1 MAIKWKSVYML
12 GIGGISM
19 SAIAYILHS
28 HNVKIMGSDISYNK
42 QIDNLIKENILEF
55 SKGNNK
61 SFVEKCDAIIYSSA
75 ISSDNSDLAYAKK
88 LGKMLFS
95 RAEVLGMLTENYKTI
110 SIAGSHGKTTCTGI
124 VYQVLSQCYSPMLHI
139 GGVLKNI
146 DSNVKIGS
154 DNLFITEACEFKD
167 NFLSLK
173 NDISVILNIKPEHL
187 DYFHTLK
194 NEFSSYQKFVDLTS
208 PSGTVILNNDDL
220 LCQNIVTKTKR
231 LTFAVYNDADLV
243 AKNISQYEN
252 GKFMFDAVFHGENL
266 GKIYLSCFGLH
277 NIYNALVAIII
288 GRLKNVPFDKIKKGI
303 ENFSGI
309 ERRFEII
316 KQTKYCTIIHDYAHH
331 PDEIDANISLCRNLG
346 DKRLLVVFQPH
357 TYTRTHDLYDEFLAV
372 LSKADEVWL
381 LPIYPARE
389 KPIKGVSSFKM
400 KQDLQ
405 KLNKN
410 TKYFKNFMQCKQ
422 EIVKNYHTNSI
433 FLILGAG
440 DIVELAYTFYDR
452 KK

>member
-61 SFVEKCDAIIYSSA
+61 SFVEKCDAVIYSSA

-88 LGKMLFS
+88 LGKPIFS
-95 RAEVLGMLTENYKTI
+95 RAEMLGILTKNYKTI

-146 DSNVKIGS
+146 DSNVNIGS
-154 DNLFITEACEFKD
+154 DDLFITEACEFKD
-167 NFLSLK
+167 NFLSLQ
-173 NDISVILNIKPEHL
+173 NDISVVLNIKPEHL
-187 DYFHTLK
+187 DYFHTLE
-194 NEFSSYQKFVDLTS
+194 NEFSSYQKFVDNTFDN
-208 PSGTVILNNDDL
+208 GTVILNNDDP
-220 LCQNIVTKTKR
+220 LCQKLVTKAKR
-231 LTFAVYNDADLV
+231 LTFAISNDADLV

-252 GKFMFDAVFHGENL
+252 GKYMFDAFLNGENL
-266 GKIYLSCFGLH
+266 GKVYLSCFGFH
-277 NIYNALVAIII
+277 NIYNALVAILI
-288 GRLKNVPFDKIKKGI
+288 GKLKGMSFADIKKGI
-303 ENFSGI
+303 ESFKGI

-331 PDEIDANISLCRNLG
+331 PDEIDANISLCRSLG
-346 DKRLLVVFQPH
+346 KKRLVVIFQPH

-389 KPIKGVSSFKM
+389 KAIKGVSSFKM
-400 KQDLQ
+400 KQDLA

-422 EIVKNYHTNSI
+422 EIIKNYHTNSI

-440 DIVELAYTFYDR
+440 DIVELAYIFYD